1 MFRKRHKLLISM
13 ITYGAIERNV
23 IGLTLFGIQPYAYY
37 LTPNSHNHCRN
48 QDKAPR
54 THLVVI

>member
-1 MFRKRHKLLISM
+1 M

-23 IGLTLFGIQPYAYY
+23 IGLTLFGMCVQPYAYY
-37 LTPNSHNHCRN
+37 LTPNSHNHCRT